1 MAVYLIITF
10 KDYLKG
16 KQQQKKYKKQVDNKE
31 LLLFGIPI
39 LTVLADIFLLKK
51 FNMNLFIGSQVISY
65 LWFLL
70 IGFGWMIMSLAG
82 GNF

>member
-1 MAVYLIITF
+1 MYLIITF

-39 LTVLADIFLLKK
+39 LTVLVDIFLLKK
-51 FNMNLFIGSQVISY
+51 INMNLFIGSQVISY

-70 IGFGWMIMSLAG
+70 FGAGWMIMSIIG
-82 GNF
+82 GA